1 LFIDVTTSE
10 NSSEKFENQN
20 RLKDLVI
27 NCMRDQDTN
36 LRLVHR

>member
-1 LFIDVTTSE
+1 LTSQQA

-27 NCMRDQDTN
+27 NCMRDQETN
-36 LRLVHR
+36 L